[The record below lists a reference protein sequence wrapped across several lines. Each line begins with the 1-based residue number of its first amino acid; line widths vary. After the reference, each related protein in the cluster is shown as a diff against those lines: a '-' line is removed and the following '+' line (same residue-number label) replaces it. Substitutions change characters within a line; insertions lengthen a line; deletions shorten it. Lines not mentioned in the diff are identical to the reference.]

1 MRKKQ
6 YKRPIEYPYDN
17 AYFLADAANAAAL
30 YPKFL
35 NIGGLVLTHPPTY
48 SSSHLFTNQ
57 PLTPSSFFSFSHRNT
72 NGPNTF
78 TGLNIT
84 SFTSGIFPAENFF
97 TKKDSFACFAYQ
109 FAAQAKPDLLG
120 ALDAV
125 MGSIPSLTSGVTS
138 LTGGVTSLT
147 SQVKALMGEL
157 EGCSQLRGVDEE
169 LLMQFQGYRR
179 SKGEGIVK
187 RF

>member
-1 MRKKQ
+1 M
-6 YKRPIEYPYDN
+6 
-17 AYFLADAANAAAL
+17 
-30 YPKFL
+30 
-35 NIGGLVLTHPPTY
+35 PPTLQL
-48 SSSHLFTNQ
+48 SIPNFSILAGKPHLLLPLSLHHQ
-57 PLTPSSFFSFSHRNT
+57 SLTPPFFFSYRNT

-84 SFTSGIFPAENFF
+84 SFTSGLFPAENFF

-125 MGSIPSLTSGVTS
+125 TGSIPSLTGEI
-138 LTGGVTSLT
+138 TSLT

-157 EGCSQLRGVDEE
+157 EGCSQLREVDEE

-187 RF
+187 RL

>member
-1 MRKKQ
+1 M
-6 YKRPIEYPYDN
+6 
-17 AYFLADAANAAAL
+17 
-30 YPKFL
+30 
-35 NIGGLVLTHPPTY
+35 PPTLQL
-48 SSSHLFTNQ
+48 SIPNFSILAGKPHLLLLLFSFLHHQ
-57 PLTPSSFFSFSHRNT
+57 PLTPLFSFSHRNT

-84 SFTSGIFPAENFF
+84 SFTSGLFPAENFF

-120 ALDAV
+120 ALDV
-125 MGSIPSLTSGVTS
+125 VTGQIP
-138 LTGGVTSLT
+138 SLT

>member
-1 MRKKQ
+1 MPLTLQ
-6 YKRPIEYPYDN
+6 LSIPNFSI
-17 AYFLADAANAAAL
+17 LAGKPHL
-30 YPKFL
+30 LLLF
-35 NIGGLVLTHPPTY
+35 
-48 SSSHLFTNQ
+48 SSLHHQ
-57 PLTPSSFFSFSHRNT
+57 PLTLLFFFFSSHRNT

-84 SFTSGIFPAENFF
+84 SFTSGLFPAENFF

-120 ALDAV
+120 ALDV
-125 MGSIPSLTSGVTS
+125 VTGQIPSLTS
-138 LTGGVTSLT
+138 
-147 SQVKALMGEL
+147 QIKALMGEL
-157 EGCSQLRGVDEE
+157 EGCSQLREVDEE

-187 RF
+187 RL

>member
-1 MRKKQ
+1 M
-6 YKRPIEYPYDN
+6 
-17 AYFLADAANAAAL
+17 
-30 YPKFL
+30 
-35 NIGGLVLTHPPTY
+35 PPTLQLSILN
-48 SSSHLFTNQ
+48 SSILAGKPHLLLLFSPLHHQ
-57 PLTPSSFFSFSHRNT
+57 QLTPLFLFHRNT

-84 SFTSGIFPAENFF
+84 SFTSGLFHAENFF

-109 FAAQAKPDLLG
+109 FAAQAKPDLIG

-125 MGSIPSLTSGVTS
+125 TGEIPSLTSGVTS

-157 EGCSQLRGVDEE
+157 EGCSQLREVDEE

-187 RF
+187 RL

>member
-1 MRKKQ
+1 M
-6 YKRPIEYPYDN
+6 
-17 AYFLADAANAAAL
+17 
-30 YPKFL
+30 
-35 NIGGLVLTHPPTY
+35 PPTLQL
-48 SSSHLFTNQ
+48 SIPNFSILAGKPHLLLLFPSPTNQ
-57 PLTPSSFFSFSHRNT
+57 PLTPPLLFFLFFSYRNT

-84 SFTSGIFPAENFF
+84 SFTSGLFPAENFF
-97 TKKDSFACFAYQ
+97 TEKDSFACFAYQ

-125 MGSIPSLTSGVTS
+125 
-138 LTGGVTSLT
+138 TGGVTSLT

-157 EGCSQLRGVDEE
+157 EGCSQLREVDEE

-187 RF
+187 RL

>member
-1 MRKKQ
+1 MRKNTVQTSHRIPLRQRLFPRRCRQRCSSLSQISQ
-6 YKRPIEYPYDN
+6 YWR
-17 AYFLADAANAAAL
+17 
-30 YPKFL
+30 
-35 NIGGLVLTHPPTY
+35 V
-48 SSSHLFTNQ
+48 SSHLLLLFYILFTTNQ
-57 PLTPSSFFSFSHRNT
+57 PLTPPPSSFFAFSHRNT

-97 TKKDSFACFAYQ
+97 AKKDTFACFAYQ

-138 LTGGVTSLT
+138 LT

-157 EGCSQLRGVDEE
+157 EGCSQLREVDEE

>member
-1 MRKKQ
+1 MRKKTVQTSHRISLRQRLFPRRCRQRCSSPSQIPQ
-6 YKRPIEYPYDN
+6 YWRVSSH
-17 AYFLADAANAAAL
+17 L
-30 YPKFL
+30 
-35 NIGGLVLTHPPTY
+35 PTY
-48 SSSHLFTNQ
+48 SPLHYQPTTNS
-57 PLTPSSFFSFSHRNT
+57 LFFSLSHRNT

-84 SFTSGIFPAENFF
+84 SFTSGLFPAENFF
-97 TKKDSFACFAYQ
+97 TEKDSFACFAYQ
-109 FAAQAKPDLLG
+109 FAAQAKPDLIG

-125 MGSIPSLTSGVTS
+125 TGEIPSLTS
-138 LTGGVTSLT
+138 GVTSLT

-157 EGCSQLRGVDEE
+157 EGCSQLREVDEE

-187 RF
+187 RL